1 MRTARP
7 VALPWRDVMP
17 ACFGVVCPL
26 HGRCA
31 RYAAVEHSTAD
42 ADTRVTCQTE
52 GRTFPLF
59 LAMPPV
65 HGPVAES
72 WPSPLPACA

>member
-52 GRTFPLF
+52 DRMFPLF

-65 HGPVAES
+65 PGTEAEL
-72 WPSPLPACA
+72 WPPAAPA

>member
-1 MRTARP
+1 VRARIALAVSP
-7 VALPWRDVMP
+7 SEVAL

-52 GRTFPLF
+52 DRMFPLF

-65 HGPVAES
+65 PGTEAEL
-72 WPSPLPACA
+72 WPPAAPA